1 MDPGPLNEED
11 SRWSDALK
19 KYIRADIQDLV
30 QKHIHFFSLTIT
42 RTHTDTHTHSRT
54 WTHSHTHPH
63 TYTHTQ
69 HTRSLTL
76 TLTPHTHTQTSIC
89 LHKLSNAVII
99 TQNSYFGQLFAN
111 APHTHKLCAHTIWAV
126 MWLNCGRVLRAPY
139 LFPPLPI

>member
-1 MDPGPLNEED
+1 MYGHPNFLPNMRRNTLSCAH
-11 SRWSDALK
+11 SRLHA
-19 KYIRADIQDLV
+19 RT
-30 QKHIHFFSLTIT
+30 LTLT
-42 RTHTDTHTHSRT
+42 RTHAPGHTHTHI
-54 WTHSHTHPH
+54 HTHTH